1 MSRGVSFSA
10 DEVLK
15 LNGYLPYLVHA
26 LYFQLR
32 QRVDYKTGKVGV
44 WPEISWY
51 AICEW
56 LEVAGGPGVRAFR
69 PSMDQARRAAARLV
83 RLGLVQMQSNEAQRK
98 LIFFL
103 PMSRRDFFVSNK
115 AASKPPDQAAR
126 PPYRGK
132 YPEAAR
138 PQHTEAATHPVSV
151 PISTTYKNLRADV
164 VDNLVVSPSLREVE
178 PELKNLLRLAP
189 YVNGQ
194 AQAALDELAFATEK
208 GAIRKG
214 PVQYFR
220 GILRKIEQG
229 TFTKT
234 PHGMPASRPNPALA
248 PTSPQTPGAGEG
260 RASPEVGRAHMA
272 HIKELLGKGRD
283 ETRD

>member
-126 PPYRGK
+126 PLQRGK
-132 YPEAAR
+132 HPEAAR
-138 PQHTEAATHPVSV
+138 PSNPKAATHPVTVSNNNNYAEVSGFSV
-151 PISTTYKNLRADV
+151 DSFE
-164 VDNLVVSPSLREVE
+164 VSPSLRDVDQQLRN
-178 PELKNLLRLAP
+178 ELKRHPGAFD
-189 YVNGQ
+189 Q
-194 AQAALDELAFATEK
+194 AQAALDELAYAQRN
-208 GAIRKG
+208 GAIQRG
-214 PVQYFR
+214 PIPYFR
-220 GILRKIEQG
+220 AILKSIEAG
-229 TFTKT
+229 TFTRTAT
-234 PHGMPASRPNPALA
+234 PGNAPRRARSTPEATTAPEPARALA
-248 PTSPQTPGAGEG
+248 PAAVLAALPAVRVHLAVLHLN
-260 RASPEVGRAHMA
+260 RA
-272 HIKELLGKGRD
+272 
-283 ETRD
+283 